1 MKKKIILTNA
11 WMGLIILLAISFQSL
26 DSFGH
31 LVKQF
36 SEKKC
41 YHQIYK
47 NKSVLNHSH
56 SGLEKCF
63 TCEFAF
69 SHSIK
74 PSIKSFFICLNNNYS
89 TPIFYYEEQLIL
101 FYKGTSFQLRGPPK
115 TS

>member
-11 WMGLIILLAISFQSL
+11 LMGLIILLAIAFQSL

-31 LVKQF
+31 LVKQL

-41 YHQIYK
+41 HHQIYK

-63 TCEFAF
+63 TCEFPF
-69 SHSIK
+69 THLIRH
-74 PSIKSFFICLNNNYS
+74 SIKSFLICLNNNYS

-115 TS
+115 IS